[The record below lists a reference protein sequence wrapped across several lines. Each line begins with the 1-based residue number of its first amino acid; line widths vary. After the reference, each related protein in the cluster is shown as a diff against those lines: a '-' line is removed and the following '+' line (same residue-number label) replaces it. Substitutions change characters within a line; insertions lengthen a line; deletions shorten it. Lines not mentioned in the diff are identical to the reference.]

1 MYSKVIQL
9 YIYLFFTD
17 SLPLHYYKIDIYFI
31 YSSVYLL
38 IPNC

>member
-17 SLPLHYYKIDIYFI
+17 SFPLHYKIDIYFI

-38 IPNC
+38 IPNS